1 MNLRKKLNL
10 VTFVVVTLTL
20 VVFQI
25 VITSINQVNLADK
38 VAKSAQNTTERLSI
52 TLADSL
58 WNYNIANATQIA
70 KAELGTNDL
79 VELKAFN
86 RDSELLFSV
95 TWDEQ
100 NQQVTNDEFSGDVHS
115 RIDKTIQFKDQDD
128 FIDAGNIELTFSSAT
143 LDNALNDA
151 IYQSIIQ
158 IVILDAVLMFFMHL
172 FISRL
177 VVAPLENITAR
188 VQDIAQGNGDLTQRV
203 NYTNSDELGVLA
215 TGINR
220 FIDNVHSVVSE
231 IVSVSKTLDASAEDS
246 QANVEQL
253 NAQVQDLNNQVSM
266 ILSAVQALDQT
277 AVDVAHKASES
288 SSITQDTSSLASEG
302 MRKVNSSSALIQT
315 LAENMR
321 ESTTKTEML
330 EKHSQSIDTVIQVI
344 KGIAEQTNLLALNA
358 AIEAARAGEQG
369 RGFAVVA
376 DEVRTL
382 AQRTQVSTGQITEI
396 IEKLQQQS
404 SETLAVMQNGQKMMD
419 ENVDSVAEAESTFS
433 DIKRAIETSLQGALG
448 IATDTDNQKNT
459 LGEIKQNVENIKDSN
474 ERTLDIAQRSSVI
487 NQQIVKMSHSV
498 AELSEKFK
506 I

>member
-38 VAKSAQNTTERLSI
+38 VTKSAQNTTERLSI

-143 LDNALNDA
+143 LDNALHDA

-203 NYTNSDELGVLA
+203 NYTSSDELGVLA

-231 IVSVSKTLDASAEDS
+231 IVGVSKTCLLYTSDA
-246 QANVEQL
+246 
-253 NAQVQDLNNQVSM
+253 
-266 ILSAVQALDQT
+266 
-277 AVDVAHKASES
+277 
-288 SSITQDTSSLASEG
+288 
-302 MRKVNSSSALIQT
+302 
-315 LAENMR
+315 
-321 ESTTKTEML
+321 
-330 EKHSQSIDTVIQVI
+330 
-344 KGIAEQTNLLALNA
+344 
-358 AIEAARAGEQG
+358 
-369 RGFAVVA
+369 A
-376 DEVRTL
+376 DE
-382 AQRTQVSTGQITEI
+382 
-396 IEKLQQQS
+396 
-404 SETLAVMQNGQKMMD
+404 
-419 ENVDSVAEAESTFS
+419 
-433 DIKRAIETSLQGALG
+433 
-448 IATDTDNQKNT
+448 
-459 LGEIKQNVENIKDSN
+459 
-474 ERTLDIAQRSSVI
+474 
-487 NQQIVKMSHSV
+487 
-498 AELSEKFK
+498 
-506 I
+506 